1 MASWRRVDPPA
12 VAFFYTPGGF
22 HVAANIWAKEP
33 AANDGSEGNPAVSQA
48 VWGDPAFELV
58 AYLDDVEAIDVAL
71 EVLKAA
77 LGYEA
82 GYSLGRGTVVPSRA
96 VQEAIIAAFG
106 TAEAFRGAI
115 VGHVGTPRL
124 DDLPAQGLP
133 VDALGTRYRPA
144 DESARP
150 ERSPI
155 VWVDTD
161 AFDRGTSG
169 HARTQNA
176 LAEHLTCRHAAAQD
190 RVASPG
196 NAQLAT
202 RILGLLKRD
211 GDVRRDSLSGHVRCS

>member
-115 VGHVGTPRL
+115 VGHVGTHGSTTFRRKACQSMRSER
-124 DDLPAQGLP
+124 DIDLLTRVRGRNGARSCGSIPTRSIGAR
-133 VDALGTRYRPA
+133 VGTRGHRML
-144 DESARP
+144 
-150 ERSPI
+150 SPS
-155 VWVDTD
+155 T
-161 AFDRGTSG
+161 
-169 HARTQNA
+169 
-176 LAEHLTCRHAAAQD
+176 
-190 RVASPG
+190 
-196 NAQLAT
+196 
-202 RILGLLKRD
+202 
-211 GDVRRDSLSGHVRCS
+211 